1 MLEYPK
7 TLRVNKSLL
16 FLILS
21 INHILDRKIMKGKNL
36 TIILGIKKLVSNK
49 GVKILTFIFLKNSI
63 SSKRL
68 SIIPKQKNTRIN
80 IQNVLRKFLRR

>member
-1 MLEYPK
+1 
-7 TLRVNKSLL
+7 
-16 FLILS
+16 
-21 INHILDRKIMKGKNL
+21 MKGKNL

>member
-49 GVKILTFIFLKNSI
+49 GVKILTFIFLKI
-63 SSKRL
+63 L
-68 SIIPKQKNTRIN
+68 FPQKD
-80 IQNVLRKFLRR
+80 

>member
-36 TIILGIKKLVSNK
+36 TIILGIKKHVSNK

>member
-36 TIILGIKKLVSNK
+36 TIILGIKKHVSNK
-49 GVKILTFIFLKNSI
+49 GVKILTFIFLKKFYFLKKI
-63 SSKRL
+63 EYYSKAKKYENKY
-68 SIIPKQKNTRIN
+68 PKCFKK
-80 IQNVLRKFLRR
+80 VLRR

>member
-1 MLEYPK
+1 M
-7 TLRVNKSLL
+7 
-16 FLILS
+16 
-21 INHILDRKIMKGKNL
+21 MKGKNL
-36 TIILGIKKLVSNK
+36 SIMLGMKKLVSNK